1 METSESE
8 KTSLLTEIRTIGRL
22 ALRASHLIP
31 TGRKLALVA
40 ATGLMIITSA
50 GNTSVALLLGSLI
63 DSIHVGLEQALPKG
77 TLYAN
82 AFRILVII
90 SAIYLIRDV
99 LHVFRRHL
107 VDRSCSAIGKDIQTQ
122 LVSHLLKTELILHS
136 QDKLGA
142 LHGKIVRS
150 TDGMVRFVRLM
161 FLDCLPGI
169 MTGVFAISTAVT
181 KQPLLGAVM
190 LGVIPLSVWLTL
202 WQLNSQKG
210 VRLKLLRDTEE
221 IDGIVVEQLFG
232 AEYIRVANTFNLEV
246 NRLSSAAETR
256 RRREVRHHFEMSLF
270 GCAKSLNEGFF
281 HLLVLGIAISL
292 AVNQRISFGD
302 ILAFSALFMNVMA
315 PLNDLH
321 RIVDEGQEASLHVG
335 DLMEML
341 GQPADKAFSSKTT
354 GRVALAPGQNA
365 FEIQDVVLDFIS
377 PDGQQKRGIDGVSFQ
392 IRHGETIGIAGPSG
406 AGKST
411 LIKSL
416 LRLVHPKSGRIH
428 IGNTPMDDINREEL
442 ARLIAYVGQNPFVFC
457 GSVRDNIAY
466 GNEGLSDDEIYQA
479 AQMACLHEEIHQMP
493 KGYETHIVERGLN
506 ISGGQCQR
514 LAIARTLIKD
524 SPILILDEAT
534 SALDN
539 INERLILDAIN
550 KRVNNRTTIIIAHRL
565 STLKD
570 CDRILVFDKGR
581 IAEEGNYVELV
592 RRGGIFA
599 TLVAS
604 AGGELTD
611 GCDNESCNGDGCNEQ
626 RNDDG
631 IRQSRDDHQG
641 TGNTNGRNGSGHSQP
656 NSPNNGYSRTNGKE
670 NPNGKGDTNGK
681 SVAKTYPATS

>member
-1 METSESE
+1 MEKSE
-8 KTSLLTEIRTIGRL
+8 KISLLTEIRTIGSL
-22 ALRASHLIP
+22 AYRSSHLVP
-31 TGRKLALVA
+31 TNRKLALAA
-40 ATGLMIITSA
+40 ATLLMVVTSA
-50 GNTSVALLLGSLI
+50 GNTGVALLLGSLI
-63 DSIHVGLEQALPKG
+63 DNIHVGLEQSLPKG

-90 SAIYLIRDV
+90 SAIYLARDV
-99 LHVFRRHL
+99 INVLRRHL
-107 VDRSCSAIGKDIQTQ
+107 VDRSSSAISKDIQTR
-122 LVSHLLKTELILHS
+122 LVAHLLKTEVILHS

-150 TDGMVRFVRLM
+150 TEGMVRFVRLM

-169 MTGVFAISTAVT
+169 LTGVFAISAAVT

-190 LGVIPLSVWLTL
+190 LGVIPLAVWVTL
-202 WQLNSQKG
+202 WQLGSQKG
-210 VRLKLLRDTEE
+210 VRLKLLRDCEA

-232 AEYIRVANTFNLEV
+232 AEYIRVANTFQLEV
-246 NRLSSAAETR
+246 DRLSRAAEKR

-281 HLLVLGIAISL
+281 HLLVLGLAISL
-292 AVNQRISFGD
+292 AVNQKISFGD
-302 ILAFSALFMNVMA
+302 ILTFSALFMNVMA

-335 DLMEML
+335 DLLDML
-341 GQPADKAFSSKTT
+341 GQPVDKAFDSKAPAP
-354 GRVALAPGQNA
+354 VALAPGKNA
-365 FEIQDVVLDFIS
+365 FEIQDVVLDFTS
-377 PDGQQKRGIDGVSFQ
+377 PDGIQKRGIDGVSFH

-416 LRLVHPKSGRIH
+416 LRLVHPQSGRIQ
-428 IGNTPMDDINREEL
+428 IGDTPMENINREEL

-457 GSVRDNIAY
+457 GTIRDNIAY
-466 GNEGLSDDEIYQA
+466 GNEALSEDEIQQA

-493 KGYETHIVERGLN
+493 KGYDTHIVERGLN

-524 SPILILDEAT
+524 CPILILDEAT

-539 INERLILDAIN
+539 INERSILDSLN
-550 KRVNNRTTIIIAHRL
+550 SGRKNRTTIIIAHRL

-570 CDRILVFDKGR
+570 CDRILVFEKGR
-581 IAEEGNYVELV
+581 IAEEGNYVDLV
-592 RRGGIFA
+592 RRGGVFA
-599 TLVAS
+599 NLVAS

-611 GCDNESCNGDGCNEQ
+611 GCEASCDDNTGDGQQTNDHQSTDNNEQ
-626 RNDDG
+626 PNA
-631 IRQSRDDHQG
+631 QAN
-641 TGNTNGRNGSGHSQP
+641 GNGHHHANGNGNGSGSMKAAP
-656 NSPNNGYSRTNGKE
+656 
-670 NPNGKGDTNGK
+670 
-681 SVAKTYPATS
+681 VASS